1 MKLAIVLLLSLFL
14 TLHAQ
19 TAGPTIISVS
29 GDPTMVSTPVYSSLR
44 GGKLVYIN
52 VIGHDPMA

>member
-1 MKLAIVLLLSLFL
+1 MKIAIVLLLSLFL

-19 TAGPTIISVS
+19 TAGPTVISIS
-29 GDPTMVSTPVYSSLR
+29 GDPSKVSTPVHSSLR
-44 GGKLVYIN
+44 GGRLVYIN